1 MKISYDPKYDVMYL
15 KFTDGKVADTVEVA
29 ANILI
34 DYGEQ
39 GEIMGIEIIGAST
52 LMKANPLHEI
62 IIKVQE
68 EANA

>member
-15 KFTDGKVADTVEVA
+15 KFSDGRITDTVEVA

-39 GEIMGIEIIGAST
+39 GEIMGIEIMEAST
-52 LMKANPLHEI
+52 LMKANPLQEI
-62 IIKVQE
+62 VIKVLE
-68 EANA
+68 EAKA